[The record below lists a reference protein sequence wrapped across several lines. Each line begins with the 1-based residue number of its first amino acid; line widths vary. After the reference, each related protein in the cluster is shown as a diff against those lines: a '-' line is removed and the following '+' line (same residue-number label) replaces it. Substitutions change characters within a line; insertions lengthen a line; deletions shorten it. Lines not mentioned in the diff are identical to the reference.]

1 MSADACAI
9 DDYVLSGKVLATF
22 CENQLELVPAFV
34 DSVPSSTPD
43 EASVRRLAEFSP
55 LKDRLLGRSDQ
66 DFSAEEILLLLLGFL
81 YSPEQARAATAS
93 LMQQFGSLGAIL
105 NAPARK
111 LSGIVPRA
119 DDCRVLL
126 RCVHHAMALV
136 LREPIES
143 RPPIKSWPQL
153 QDYLRVS
160 LSHEENEVVRLLL
173 LDRRNHLIKD
183 QLHSKG
189 TDNNTPVYPR
199 EIVRRVLECNA
210 GALIIVHNHP
220 TGDPTPSEQ
229 DIINTRELAE
239 ILRGIDIYLHDHVI
253 VGRLRAVS
261 MKQLGYL

>member
-1 MSADACAI
+1 MTAAYCSDVCITPWRWCCASPSR
-9 DDYVLSGKVLATF
+9 VVHQSRAGLSCKTIS
-22 CENQLELVPAFV
+22 E
-34 DSVPSSTPD
+34 
-43 EASVRRLAEFSP
+43 
-55 LKDRLLGRSDQ
+55 
-66 DFSAEEILLLLLGFL
+66 
-81 YSPEQARAATAS
+81 
-93 LMQQFGSLGAIL
+93 
-105 NAPARK
+105 
-111 LSGIVPRA
+111 
-119 DDCRVLL
+119 
-126 RCVHHAMALV
+126 
-136 LREPIES
+136 
-143 RPPIKSWPQL
+143 
-153 QDYLRVS
+153 VS

-183 QLHSKG
+183 ELHSKG

-220 TGDPTPSEQ
+220 TGDPTPSEE